1 MTARRTDRDR
11 LQARIL
17 DFIQTVDVQAD
28 ALPAS
33 AEAQF
38 EELALAV
45 FRYQFD
51 TNPAYQNLC
60 RRRGIT
66 PETLAR
72 WQDIPAVATASFKH
86 VDLFCGDPAEA
97 VAVFHTSGTTQSRPG
112 RHFFRTLELYRAA
125 AMRWFRVCCLPDVE
139 RLPVLILGP
148 SAEQFPHSSLGQMF
162 SWIRETFGR
171 TDSLVAFTPD
181 GIAYEDAIP
190 WLLERIA
197 RREPVLILGT
207 SLALWSWCENEVIRR
222 ESLTL
227 PEGSRI
233 IDTGGYKGKKQTL
246 SREAYLHMLSGTFGL
261 ASEWIFNEYGMT
273 ELSSQMYESR
283 FTAGRFGRGVKVAPP
298 WLRIMSC
305 DPQTL
310 AVLPEGR
317 SGVLRFFD
325 LANLD
330 SVAMLQTEDFGAVRG
345 RTVRLE
351 GRLIGAEPRGC
362 SLLAEEIL
370 QS

>member
-1 MTARRTDRDR
+1 MTARQTDRER

-38 EELALAV
+38 EELALAL
-45 FRYQFD
+45 FHYQFE

-60 RRRGIT
+60 RRRGVT
-66 PETLAR
+66 PQTLAR

-86 VDLFCGDPAEA
+86 VGLFCGDPAEA

-112 RHFFRTLELYRAA
+112 RHFFRTLALYRAA
-125 AMRWFRVCCLPDVE
+125 AMRWFRACCLPDVE

-148 SAEQFPHSSLGQMF
+148 SIEHFPNSSLGQMF

-171 TDSLVAFTPD
+171 SDSLTAFTPD
-181 GIAYEDAIP
+181 GIAFDRAIP

-207 SLALWSWCENEVIRR
+207 SLALWNWCENEAVRR
-222 ESLTL
+222 ETLTL

-233 IDTGGYKGKKQTL
+233 LDTGGYKGKKQAL
-246 SREAYLHMLSGTFGL
+246 SREAFLRMLSETFRL
-261 ASEWIFNEYGMT
+261 AREWIFNEYGMT

-283 FTAGRFGRGVKVAPP
+283 FTAVRYGEGVKVAPP

-317 SGVLRFFD
+317 RGVLRFFD

-330 SVAMLQTEDFGAVRG
+330 SVAMLQTEDVGAVRG